1 VGKIICSCH
10 KTIFDGL
17 VLKIRVG
24 QFSKGKMNIKCPSCH
39 RWLEGIS
46 MELLGES
53 EEVLDLRDA
62 RKEEAPAFAMR

>member
-1 VGKIICSCH
+1 MSTVP
-10 KTIFDGL
+10 TAA
-17 VLKIRVG
+17 
-24 QFSKGKMNIKCPSCH
+24 
-39 RWLEGIS
+39 LEGIS